1 MPTNTTTTLSHTDRR
16 RTVRTWLLIAGAVLA
31 MPLSAGAAGPDHTLV
46 SPGEIEWA
54 AGPPSIPKGA
64 KAAVLY
70 GKPGE
75 EGLFALRLWL
85 PAGYHLPPHTHPKPE
100 VVTVIS
106 GEFRIG
112 MGRESD
118 RNNVRALAPG
128 SFFAFPP
135 GMVHYAYTDVET
147 VIQLNSTGPWSLDY
161 VNPAD
166 DPRRR

>member
-1 MPTNTTTTLSHTDRR
+1 MPMSRTRIHGRAGRR
-16 RTVRTWLLIAGAVLA
+16 RAIGTWLLAAGAAIAL
-31 MPLSAGAAGPDHTLV
+31 PLSAGIAATDHVLV
-46 SPGEIEWA
+46 SPNEIAWA
-54 AGPPSIPKGA
+54 PGPPSIPQGA
-64 KAAVLY
+64 KSAVLY

-75 EGLFALRLWL
+75 DGLFALRLWL

-106 GEFRIG
+106 GEFKIG
-112 MGRESD
+112 MGREPD
-118 RNNVRALAPG
+118 RTATRALTPG

-135 GMVHYAYTDVET
+135 GMAHYAYTDVDT

>member
-1 MPTNTTTTLSHTDRR
+1 MPTNATTAYSPGSPV
-16 RTVRTWLLIAGAVLA
+16 RTVRMWLL
-31 MPLSAGAAGPDHTLV
+31 AAGVALALPAAAGNAATDHALV

-54 AGPPSIPKGA
+54 PGPPSIPQGA

-75 EGLFALRLWL
+75 PGLFALRLWL

-106 GEFRIG
+106 GEFKIG
-112 MGRESD
+112 MGREAD
-118 RNNVRALAPG
+118 RNAARALAPG

-135 GMVHYAYTDVET
+135 GMAHYAYTDVET
-147 VIQLNSTGPWSLDY
+147 VIQLNSIGPWGLEY